1 MKAWLLGMLCAT
13 LTSALAISQS
23 PASLAIAPL
32 KLIFPDTKVGAPTSP
47 LAITVTNT
55 TSSAVQLQE
64 IIVSG
69 IDFAQTNDC
78 GSELAAGAKC
88 SIQVV
93 FKPAISGERLGSLEI
108 VASNKQQPD
117 FVALTG
123 TGTD

>member
-1 MKAWLLGMLCAT
+1 MLCT
-13 LTSALAISQS
+13 MLTFALANGQS

-32 KLIFPDTKVGAPTSP
+32 KLIFPDTKVGASTAP
-47 LAITVTNT
+47 LAITIANT

-78 GSELAAGAKC
+78 GNELAADAKC

-108 VASNKQQPD
+108 VASNRQQPD
-117 FVALTG
+117 FIALTG
-123 TGTD
+123 TGTN

>member
-13 LTSALAISQS
+13 LTFALANGQI

-108 VASNKQQPD
+108 AASNRRQPD

-123 TGTD
+123 SGTD

>member
-1 MKAWLLGMLCAT
+1 MLCAT
-13 LTSALAISQS
+13 LTFALANGQS
-23 PASLAIAPL
+23 SVSLAIAPL

-55 TSSAVQLQE
+55 TNSAVQLQE

-78 GSELAAGAKC
+78 GSELAAGARC

-108 VASNKQQPD
+108 VASNRQPD

>member
-1 MKAWLLGMLCAT
+1 MRARLLGMLCT
-13 LTSALAISQS
+13 MLTFALANGQS

-32 KLIFPDTKVGAPTSP
+32 KLIFPDTKVGAPTAP
-47 LAITVTNT
+47 LAITIANT

-78 GSELAAGAKC
+78 GNELAEGAKC

-108 VASNKQQPD
+108 VASIRQQPD
-117 FVALTG
+117 FIALTG
-123 TGTD
+123 TGTN